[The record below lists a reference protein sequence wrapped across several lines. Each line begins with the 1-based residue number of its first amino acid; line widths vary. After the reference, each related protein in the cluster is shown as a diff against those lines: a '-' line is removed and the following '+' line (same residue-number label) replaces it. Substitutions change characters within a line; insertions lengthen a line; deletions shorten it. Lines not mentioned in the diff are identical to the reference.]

1 MCGYCES
8 HESERNALPLY
19 SGLITKEIEL
29 SYKTRLQGA
38 PFSPSLS
45 LRQHSTMLSRAVQ
58 RARSR
63 SARLPWPASR
73 RSLQS
78 AAASLSSPPLAAS
91 DDNTVHLL
99 RELDA
104 LLQSYP
110 LLESAWPSRIAAAVE
125 KSADPSRPATIAG
138 QSPLF
143 LIGLLLS
150 PWRGLTS
157 AVGAVVGERDS
168 GASQL
173 VTTLLDDP
181 LASDDRV
188 ALTLE
193 SRRLDPNAPEA
204 ILIRSVEAAFLT
216 LDP

>member
-1 MCGYCES
+1 MDMRES
-8 HESERNALPLY
+8 RVREKCTCTVFRADYKKWLME
-19 SGLITKEIEL
+19 
-29 SYKTRLQGA
+29 YKTRLEGA

-99 RELDA
+99 RQLDT

-110 LLESAWPSRIAAAVE
+110 LLESAWPERIAAAVE
-125 KSADPSRPATIAG
+125 KSADPSKPATIAG
-138 QSPLF
+138 QFPLF
-143 LIGLLLS
+143 LI
-150 PWRGLTS
+150 
-157 AVGAVVGERDS
+157 
-168 GASQL
+168 AS
-173 VTTLLDDP
+173 
-181 LASDDRV
+181 S
-188 ALTLE
+188 
-193 SRRLDPNAPEA
+193 SRPY
-204 ILIRSVEAAFLT
+204 T
-216 LDP
+216 H